1 MGQFSLLEK
10 DEVSR
15 SVVTARL
22 IAEDEKM
29 TMIVRLIVFWLIAGL
44 V

>member
-1 MGQFSLLEK
+1 VDDETMGQFSLLEK

-22 IAEDEKM
+22 IADDEKM
-29 TMIVRLIVFWLIAGL
+29 TMIV
-44 V
+44 